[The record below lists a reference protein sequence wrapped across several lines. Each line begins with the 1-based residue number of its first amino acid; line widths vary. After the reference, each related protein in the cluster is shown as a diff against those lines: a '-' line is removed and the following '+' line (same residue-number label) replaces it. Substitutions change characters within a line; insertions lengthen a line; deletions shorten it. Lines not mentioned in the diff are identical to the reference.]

1 MVNKCSLWQR
11 PVKDTNLRLLD
22 DRHLQLQA
30 ELTGAL
36 LLALNLLDTKL
47 SGAGRKI
54 KSVIVAVVVA
64 KAAAAGGKI
73 Q

>member
-30 ELTGAL
+30 ELAGAL

-54 KSVIVAVVVA
+54 KSVVAVVVA